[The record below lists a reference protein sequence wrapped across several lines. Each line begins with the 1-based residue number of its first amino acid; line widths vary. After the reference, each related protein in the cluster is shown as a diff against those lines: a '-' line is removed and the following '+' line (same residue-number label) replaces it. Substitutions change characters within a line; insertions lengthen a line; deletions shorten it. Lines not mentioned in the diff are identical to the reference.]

1 MQLSDN
7 SINIRH
13 NRFLKN
19 TSFEKYKIKKFNF
32 ENGLKSIDYPE
43 EHFIN
48 KAKNESEEPFY
59 AIFNMFILYKDG
71 DYSFLNDFLGDELQQ
86 NCRTDRLLKIINK
99 VQRKKYKNNDLPN
112 IIKLKYKSIKGVY
125 FYVKISRNN
134 ASLILIDL
142 YHLGIFGMLNDN
154 GKKRVVPI
162 ERQYRHHKNNMCD
175 LDKIIQLC
183 NIM

>member
-99 VQRKKYKNNDLPN
+99 VQRKKYKNRRYC
-112 IIKLKYKSIKGVY
+112 I
-125 FYVKISRNN
+125 R
-134 ASLILIDL
+134 
-142 YHLGIFGMLNDN
+142 
-154 GKKRVVPI
+154 
-162 ERQYRHHKNNMCD
+162 
-175 LDKIIQLC
+175 
-183 NIM
+183 

>member
-13 NRFLKN
+13 NRFSEN
-19 TSFEKYKIKKFNF
+19 TSFGKYKIKKFDF

-43 EHFIN
+43 EYFIN
-48 KAKNESEEPFY
+48 KAKDENEESFY
-59 AIFNMFILYKDG
+59 AIFNMFISYKDG
-71 DYSFLNDFLGDELQQ
+71 DYSFLDDFLGDELQQ
-86 NCRTDRLLKIINK
+86 NYRTDRLLNIINK
-99 VQRKKYKNNDLPN
+99 VQRKKYKNSDLPN

-125 FYVKISRNN
+125 FYIKVSRNN

-154 GKKRVVPI
+154 GKKSVIPI
-162 ERQYRHHKNNMCD
+162 ERQYRYHKNNMCD
-175 LDKIIQLC
+175 LDTIIQYYVV
-183 NIM
+183 